1 LNPTRLKRCIYASP
15 MPRSI
20 GQLAI
25 LEPDDEY
32 RVALLEINE

>member
-1 LNPTRLKRCIYASP
+1 

-20 GQLAI
+20 GQLVI

-32 RVALLEINE
+32 RLAFSETVK